1 MRAPDWLAMLRANAS
16 PHQSRAPA
24 AATSPGASVHGAC
37 CWQLSSAV
45 ATSLPREA
53 CVALYELVLSGSAAL
68 EGAGGNGRGR
78 GSTGGGSAVPVL
90 RPKAL
95 LAAADTLGLRALLLA
110 PPCHPT
116 GRPWLELHLAAVP
129 GGLVPVAD
137 VRFALADGALLAHRV
152 LLAAGSDYF
161 RTSLAFHANFGGG
174 GNSGNI
180 SGGDDDGSGSQPASP
195 LVVRVSDASVAPFMA
210 MLRFVYA
217 GTVELPVAT
226 PPSPI
231 PAPPPVTDPAHAS
244 PSVAEGSGGA
254 SSGGGL
260 SSQVEAQG
268 LALWQRLGDE
278 ANVAQDWMH
287 ARLQHCL
294 STAADA
300 DADASPATT
309 TPAAAANG
317 GATRA
322 SVATPRPVHADA
334 GAPPDGRLGAAGALE
349 LALLGDRYLLDGL
362 SPHAPACKCSPRRR
376 VSPQVHARWAKSAR
390 APATARRPHCRRGR
404 AAAPACAR
412 GVLECCG
419 ADYLWLGG
427 GALRA
432 GACSPRR
439 VALACKCSPR
449 RCVHPQVHALLD
461 GWLTCA
467 PSARPHVPRLL
478 GDKALLALSTNLRTE
493 MLRVRH
499 GL

>member
-1 MRAPDWLAMLRANAS
+1 MDLLHQVLLAARAPDWLAMLRANAS
-16 PHQSRAPA
+16 PHQASAPA
-24 AATSPGASVHGAC
+24 AATSPGASGHGAC

-45 ATSLPREA
+45 ATLLPREA
-53 CVALYELVLSGSAAL
+53 CVALYELVLSGSADL
-68 EGAGGNGRGR
+68 GGAGGTGRGR
-78 GSTGGGSAVPVL
+78 GGSGGGSPNKEGDSAVL

-110 PPCHPT
+110 PPCHPS
-116 GRPWLELHLAAVP
+116 GRPWLEIHLAAVP

-137 VRFALADGALLAHRV
+137 VRFALADGALLAHRA

-161 RTSLAFHANFGGG
+161 RTSLAFHANFGSG
-174 GNSGNI
+174 GNSGN
-180 SGGDDDGSGSQPASP
+180 SGGDGDGSGSKPGDGSGSKPAPP
-195 LVVRVSDASVAPFMA
+195 LVVRVSDASVAPFIV

-217 GTVELPVAT
+217 GTVESPVDLPVELPGAT
-226 PPSPI
+226 PPSPRI
-231 PAPPPVTDPAHAS
+231 PAPSLVPAPAHAP

-254 SSGGGL
+254 SSGVGL

-278 ANVAQDWMH
+278 ANVARDWMLS
-287 ARLQHCL
+287 RLRHCL

-309 TPAAAANG
+309 TPAAAAAAG
-317 GATRA
+317 GGTTLA
-322 SVATPRPVHADA
+322 SVATPRPDHADA

-349 LALLGDRYLLDGL
+349 LAVLGDRYMLDGL
-362 SPHAPACKCSPRRR
+362 SPHAHRRL
-376 VSPQVHARWAKSAR
+376 
-390 APATARRPHCRRGR
+390 R
-404 AAAPACAR
+404 AALTAAEVVP
-412 GVLECCG
+412 L
-419 ADYLWLGG
+419 L
-427 GALRA
+427 LRA
-432 GACSPRR
+432 QEECSSAAAQIIFGWA
-439 VALACKCSPR
+439 VE
-449 RCVHPQVHALLD
+449 HYEQVHALLD
-461 GWLTCA
+461 AWLTCA